1 MVRQI
6 YVFIF
11 AVLVVILGACGIVS
25 YLSRKPIGKY
35 VGFLCLAL
43 IPPVLGNM
51 IIVSSTT
58 EGRALVGC
66 YIYYIGMD
74 LIMFALLRFTNEYCY
89 VKNIA
94 ADAETLAALFLQK

>member
-66 YIYYIGMD
+66 YAGYLQTGRINI
-74 LIMFALLRFTNEYCY
+74 LIFLFQLIFRLR
-89 VKNIA
+89 ISI
-94 ADAETLAALFLQK
+94 

>member
-43 IPPVLGNM
+43 IPPVL
-51 IIVSSTT
+51 
-58 EGRALVGC
+58 RL
-66 YIYYIGMD
+66 YI
-74 LIMFALLRFTNEYCY
+74 L
-89 VKNIA
+89 
-94 ADAETLAALFLQK
+94 